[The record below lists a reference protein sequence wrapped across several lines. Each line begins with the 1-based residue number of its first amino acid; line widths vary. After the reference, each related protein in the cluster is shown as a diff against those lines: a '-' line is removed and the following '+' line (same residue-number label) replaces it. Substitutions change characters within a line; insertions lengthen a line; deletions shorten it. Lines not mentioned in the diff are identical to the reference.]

1 MIPRNCFGG
10 KVVGVKGLMVSAH
23 KLAQRAILRHLRAE
37 LRAIEGLCDAC
48 ADGVQQGYM
57 RLTGS
62 ATRLLRLAVLL
73 VVIGLHKDKL
83 QTNEQKTNE
92 NERDEPN

>member
-57 RLTGS
+57 RLTGGT
-62 ATRLLRLAVLL
+62 TRLLRLAVLL
-73 VVIGLHKDKL
+73 VMLCLHRKDKL
-83 QTNEQKTNE
+83 RKE
-92 NERDEPN
+92 NERERAR